1 MTDNLIIKY
10 IKSKNE
16 KGLQLLLETY
26 GGLIKGVVRKHLL
39 SLDYY
44 QDECIN
50 DILISIW
57 NNIDSFDCKGSFKNW
72 IVVISKFRAIDYKR
86 KYLKHNNFENIDKII
101 LSDKKDLSESLLYKE
116 LQGEIQSLLDNL
128 RSEDRA
134 IFVKYYLEDIST
146 DNISK
151 ELGIPKSQIYNKL
164 SRGRK
169 KLFSILKNSF

>member
-1 MTDNLIIKY
+1 MEDKLIVKY

-26 GGLIKGVVRKHLL
+26 GGLIKGIVRKHLF

-44 QDECIN
+44 QEECIN

-57 NNIDSFDCKGSFKNW
+57 NNIYSFDCKGSFRNW
-72 IVVISKFRAIDYKR
+72 IVIISKFKAIDYNR
-86 KYLKHNNFENIDKII
+86 KYLKYSNFEDIDKVI
-101 LSDKKDLSESLLYKE
+101 LSDKKDVSENLLHKE
-116 LQGEIQSLLDNL
+116 LQNEIQSLLDNL
-128 RSEDRA
+128 RPEDRY

-151 ELGIPKSQIYNKL
+151 ELGIPKAQIYNKL

-169 KLFSILKNSF
+169 KLFSILKNNF